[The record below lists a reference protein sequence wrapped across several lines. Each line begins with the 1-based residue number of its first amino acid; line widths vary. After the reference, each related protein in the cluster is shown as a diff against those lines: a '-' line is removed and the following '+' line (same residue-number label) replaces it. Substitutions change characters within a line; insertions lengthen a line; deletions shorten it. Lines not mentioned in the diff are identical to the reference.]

1 MDSQELSSALEVLI
15 GEVDRQITLFYIIT
29 FSKDAASMYKDAAYK
44 DGMSYCKDS
53 PPSMYKD
60 STMYI
65 KEDSVYENSTAPVY
79 NKPPSGI
86 RYIPHPEPIKTF
98 VKVKGFVQQKNI
110 L

>member
-1 MDSQELSSALEVLI
+1 MLHM
-15 GEVDRQITLFYIIT
+15 TPLF
-29 FSKDAASMYKDAAYK
+29 KDAASMYKDAAYK

-86 RYIPHPEPIKTF
+86 SY
-98 VKVKGFVQQKNI
+98 
-110 L
+110 